1 MCEGRIVMNKS
12 SMNGCSCLNGCSM
25 DTYARI
31 VEKFLDLDLEIV
43 RICTYR

>member
-1 MCEGRIVMNKS
+1 MNKS

-25 DTYARI
+25 DRYARR
-31 VEKFLDLDLEIV
+31 VVKFLDLEIV